1 MIVSTAG
8 HVDHGKT
15 SLVKALTGVD
25 TDRLPEEKQR
35 GLTIEPGFAY
45 WRLPAGPVIGFVDV
59 PGHERFIHN
68 LLAGVTGIDFA
79 LLVVA
84 ADDGPMPQTR
94 EHLAILGLLGVRSG
108 AVALTKVDRVPAG
121 RVEEVAGQTRDLLS
135 DSTLAGVPVFPC
147 SALSGAGVDDI
158 ARHLLQQAQALPG
171 RSADGHFR
179 LAVDRRFHLAGAGLI
194 VTGTVVSG
202 IVTIGDSVRLLQD
215 GSEARVR
222 SIHAQGTAAAQGRAG
237 ERCALNLVGPNLHR
251 ERIARG
257 DWVVGG
263 DVPPPALRIDA
274 RLRALP
280 GQPVA
285 HWSAVHVHL
294 GAAHVI
300 GRVAV
305 LEGAAIVAGES
316 GRVQL
321 VLQQAIGALRG
332 DRFIMRDASARQT
345 LGGGTVIDVF
355 PPARGRARPARLT
368 YLTAMEIDDHA
379 TALSA
384 LLEPS
389 AAGLPLDRF
398 AANRNLRPEESAL
411 LYQRVPMKQL
421 QSRVGPLGFA
431 PAHWEHCG
439 GDVIDA
445 LAEWH
450 HRHPDRVGPAAD
462 RVLMGRKG
470 AVLPREAVLAVVAEL
485 AREGRVVREMMGVRL
500 PTHRPQLRPADEA
513 LWKRLQP
520 LLEGRG
526 LRPPTVSELAA
537 ELGDEV
543 PPLETAMSRLSHYGL
558 LIPVSKKRFFPLAA
572 AATLTDLLHQ
582 EQQANGKITAAG
594 FRDRSHLG
602 RNLTIEVL
610 EYFDR
615 VGLTRRS
622 GDGRVLT
629 NFPDEQGR
637 DSHPGGAPGLQI
649 R

>member
-15 SLVKALTGVD
+15 SLVKAITGVD
-25 TDRLPEEKQR
+25 TDRLPEERQR

-79 LLVVA
+79 LLVIA

-94 EHLAILGLLGVRSG
+94 EHLAILDLLGVRRG
-108 AVALTKVDRVPAG
+108 AIALTKVDRVPHG
-121 RVEEVAGQTRDLLS
+121 RVQEVVSETRGLLLES
-135 DSTLAGVPVFPC
+135 ALAGVPVFPC
-147 SALSGAGVDDI
+147 SALSGAGVDAI
-158 ARHLLQQAQALPG
+158 ARHLQEQARQLPQ

-202 IVTIGDSVRLLQD
+202 SVAIGDSVRLLLD

-222 SIHAQGTAAAQGRAG
+222 SIHAQDTAAAQGHAG

-251 ERIARG
+251 ERVARG
-257 DWVVGG
+257 DWVVAG

-274 RLRALP
+274 RMRALP
-280 GQPVA
+280 GQPVS

-294 GAAHVI
+294 GAAHVT

-305 LEGAAIVAGES
+305 LEGTAIAAGES

-321 VLQQAIGALRG
+321 VLDQAIGALRG
-332 DRFIMRDASARQT
+332 DRFIMRDASARHT
-345 LGGGTVIDVF
+345 LGGGSVIDVF
-355 PPARGRARPARLT
+355 PPARGRARPARLAF
-368 YLTAMEIDDHA
+368 LSAMEIDDHP
-379 TALSA
+379 SA
-384 LLEPS
+384 LCALLAPS
-389 AAGLPLDRF
+389 AAGLTLNRF

-411 LYQRVPMKQL
+411 LYQRVPMKLL
-421 QSRVGPLGFA
+421 QTRVGPLGFA
-431 PAHWEHCG
+431 PAHWERWG
-439 GDVIDA
+439 GDVMEA
-445 LAEWH
+445 LADWH
-450 HRHPDRVGPAAD
+450 KRHPDQVGPAAD
-462 RVLMGRKG
+462 RVLIGRKG
-470 AVLPREAVLAVVAEL
+470 PVLPREAVLAVVAEL
-485 AREGRVVREMMGVRL
+485 ARDGRVVRTMTGVRL
-500 PTHRPQLRPADEA
+500 PAHRPQLRPADEA
-513 LWKRLQP
+513 LWKQLQP

-526 LRPPTVSELAA
+526 LRPPTVAELAA
-537 ELGDEV
+537 ELGDGV
-543 PPLETAMSRLSHYGL
+543 PLLEAALSRLVHHGM
-558 LIPVSKKRFFPLAA
+558 LIRVSAKRFFTLAA
-572 AATLTDLLHQ
+572 MAILTELLQQ
-582 EQQANGKITAAG
+582 EQQANGKVTASG

-615 VGLTRRS
+615 VGLTHRS
-622 GDGRVLT
+622 GEAHILT
-629 NFPDEQGR
+629 SFPDE
-637 DSHPGGAPGLQI
+637 
-649 R
+649 